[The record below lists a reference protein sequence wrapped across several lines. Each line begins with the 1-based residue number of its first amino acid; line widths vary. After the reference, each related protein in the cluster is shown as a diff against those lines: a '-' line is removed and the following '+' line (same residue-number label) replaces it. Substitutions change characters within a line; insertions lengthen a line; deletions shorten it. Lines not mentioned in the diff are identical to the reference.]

1 MKHTPFTSVPAQGCG
16 CVVVVVVD
24 DVVLVVVDV
33 VLDVVV
39 DDGTGSSVV
48 VVVVVV
54 ELVPPVTGR
63 LVVDVVL
70 DVLLDVLL
78 DVVVLD
84 ELAGGASLGSLDG
97 TQRPSRGE
105 KKSKKRH
112 GAFAARAAKHTRS
125 PAVAFVGCGVDGTHT
140 SHGSSTW
147 TVRWSFTVTGTGGAN
162 CTELDDG

>member
-1 MKHTPFTSVPAQGCG
+1 LTSVPAQGCG
-16 CVVVVVVD
+16 CVVVVVGGDVVVVD

-54 ELVPPVTGR
+54 EFVPPVTGR
-63 LVVDVVL
+63 PVVDVVL

-84 ELAGGASLGSLDG
+84 ELTGGGSLDG
-97 TQRPSRGE
+97 TQRPNGGE
-105 KKSKKRH
+105 KKSKKRP
-112 GAFAARAAKHTRS
+112 GAFAERAAKHTRS
-125 PAVAFVGCGVDGTHT
+125 PAVAFVGCGLDGTHT
-140 SHGSSTW
+140 SHGSSTR